1 MSDFV
6 PTRAAGLAAMDAFIP
21 AMGVQYAEG
30 RNYDYGPKKHVS
42 VSVLSPYLRRRLVT
56 EAEAVTV
63 ALNAHGKVDAAKFVQ
78 EVIWRSYFKGWL
90 EQRPQVWDSYVHG
103 LQLDLVSLKRDRSL
117 RRDVALA
124 ENGET
129 RLDYFN
135 AWAQELIETGYLHNH
150 ARMWFASIW
159 IFTLALPW
167 HLGADFFYRHLL
179 DGDAASNTLNW
190 RWAAGLHTRGK
201 PYPARAENI
210 ATFTSGRFRPRDLDL
225 AVVTQGLE
233 TTEPDGLPPILH
245 LRDIEALKPE
255 LPTALLLTDEDC
267 QIEDFN
273 LLSTKICTTATLSC
287 TQLRSPREV
296 ADAVLSFEKGALADT
311 AARLNVI
318 PSCLTANHPQDLA
331 DWAAK
336 AGAKQIFTPFITRGP
351 LRDWMDLAT
360 PFLAQHGI
368 TLCEQRRDWDE
379 AIWPYATAGFFKVKK
394 QIPRILE
401 RTVLK

>member
-1 MSDFV
+1 MSNFV
-6 PTRAAGLAAMDAFIP
+6 PTRAAGLAVMNAFIP
-21 AMGVQYAEG
+21 AMGDQYADG
-30 RNYDYGPKKHVS
+30 RNYDYGPGKHSS
-42 VSVLSPYLRRRLVT
+42 VSVLSPYLRRRLIT
-56 EAEAVTV
+56 ESEAVTV
-63 ALNAHGKVDAAKFVQ
+63 ALDAHGPVGAAKFIQ
-78 EVIWRSYFKGWL
+78 EVIWRGYFKGWL
-90 EQRPQVWDSYVHG
+90 EQRPQVWDNYVHG
-103 LQLDLVSLKRDRSL
+103 LNIDLVSLKRDRSL

-129 RLDYFN
+129 KLDYFN
-135 AWAQELIETGYLHNH
+135 AWVQELIETGYLHNH

-159 IFTLALPW
+159 IFTLGLPW

-210 ATFTSGRFRPRDLDL
+210 ATFTAGRFRPRDLDL
-225 AVVTQGLE
+225 AVVTRGLE

-245 LRDIEALKPE
+245 LRDIEALKPD

-273 LLSTKICTTATLSC
+273 FFGIKVCATATLSC
-287 TQLRSPREV
+287 TQLRSPRTV
-296 ADAVLSFEKGALADT
+296 AETVLSFENGALNDT
-311 AARLNVI
+311 AMRLNVI
-318 PSCLTANHPQDLA
+318 PTYLTTNHPQNLV

-351 LRDWMDLAT
+351 LRDWMDCAS
-360 PFLAQHGI
+360 PFLVQHGI